1 MKPEEKKVLED
12 FLLDIDCLDQLSKW
26 TNDVNFFEITG
37 MVKKEI
43 KHSNFLAWLFDAN
56 ANHQLGDN
64 IIRPFI
70 QKVIESNQGGKEINS
85 DIIKMSLLDYYSFTV
100 KREWQNL
107 DIFMVSEE
115 EKVTITIENKIYS
128 SESYKQ
134 TEKYRKKIEEQYST
148 YKNIYIYLTIDSS
161 EAEDKINWCIADYN
175 EILECIDYVLA
186 NKRNIAEDV
195 KLLLKNYVSM
205 VRRDILVD
213 NELEKTCNDIYK
225 KHKQALDLIYEHRPD
240 NVSEISDYIKEYLE
254 NYAKNNTEYK
264 IFFNRNDCT
273 KSLIRFT
280 TELTNRNMFIVDE
293 KDFGWKNGKMLMYE
307 IEIPSNYKSD
317 CILTISKPDNENCQ
331 NLFNIVKDNY
341 TTEKTAFKFTNKK
354 YNKNGSWNRVVRT
367 NNSILTRNQIEEGL
381 EENKDKLNNRLKI
394 LLAEEIPA
402 FEKFVMNNMKENK

>member
-1 MKPEEKKVLED
+1 MLK
-12 FLLDIDCLDQLSKW
+12 S
-26 TNDVNFFEITG
+26 
-37 MVKKEI
+37 I
-43 KHSNFLAWLFDAN
+43 KIFIAYFY
-56 ANHQLGDN
+56 N

-70 QKVIESNQGGKEINS
+70 QKVIESNQGEKEINS

-128 SESYKQ
+128 SEGYKQ

-367 NNSILTRNQIEEGL
+367 NNSILTINQIEEGL